1 MSQCAE
7 HRAAISAIAD
17 GEDPGIER
25 ALVERHVARC
35 RECRKYADA
44 VAAWPPPRALAE
56 APAMP
61 DLSRRVVKLN
71 AVADRAGRW
80 QSARV
85 LLAVVAVEILVLS
98 VAAGLVVASY
108 LPRAGTRLAL
118 PRDVCGYAPILML
131 LVAGWFLTISTGS
144 LWSAPAAV
152 LIAGLAV
159 ARRTT
164 GTSTCSV

>member
-1 MSQCAE
+1 MFGNSVDTYPLGYPERMSLQEQHASTDDCTLTVAPWLPGWTWR
-7 HRAAISAIAD
+7 HSVLAAIGSMLGWLFYSDLAANLSGVGWTFVVLILSA
-17 GEDPGIER
+17 
-25 ALVERHVARC
+25 
-35 RECRKYADA
+35 
-44 VAAWPPPRALAE
+44 
-56 APAMP
+56 
-61 DLSRRVVKLN
+61 
-71 AVADRAGRW
+71 
-80 QSARV
+80 
-85 LLAVVAVEILVLS
+85 
-98 VAAGLVVASY
+98 AAGLVLAGY
-108 LPRAGTRLAL
+108 LPRAGTGLTL